1 MKNYLLTEIEDSLP
15 ELNLLLSE
23 TVHSVINRVV
33 GETSLLKRVSNM
45 WEESDNNTCLEDL
58 AVRRRARAREREPDS
73 TILALKRVLAT
84 KT

>member
-1 MKNYLLTEIEDSLP
+1 MYNYLLTEIEDSLP

-33 GETSLLKRVSNM
+33 GQTTLLKKVSNM
-45 WEESDNNTCLEDL
+45 WREGVGNTCLEDL

-73 TILALKRVLAT
+73 TILALKQVIAT